1 MERRADNRTGG
12 DTPAH
17 RTLTVRVFRS
27 LIAALPV
34 AAAFAVVALTAGPAT
49 AAGPPD
55 CLTPTQT
62 VSPQTIVGD
71 WNCAALV
78 EVRASRSLRN
88 GPPIV
93 ARALAIT
100 HTCMYDAWAAYDSAA
115 VGTVLGAG
123 LRRPAAERT
132 TPNK

>member
-1 MERRADNRTGG
+1 MHTRTFALMIGLLG
-12 DTPAH
+12 V
-17 RTLTVRVFRS
+17 L
-27 LIAALPV
+27 ALPL
-34 AAAFAVVALTAGPAT
+34 AAAAGSGGNGTSKGDNNSTAVG
-49 AAGPPD
+49 GPD